1 MPSAISVMVERRSGV
16 ATIRNGSYGRGNGL
30 RSAEWFDRR
39 DLDGFLHRSW
49 LKSTGVTN
57 ETFRGRP
64 VIGICNSWSELVNC
78 NVHLRGLAES
88 VKRGVLQAGGFPL
101 EFPVISLGESLM
113 KPTTMLYRN
122 LMAMDVEESIRSY
135 PLDGVVLLTGCDKT
149 NPASIMG
156 AASADVPAI
165 VVTGGPMLNG
175 RWRGK
180 ELGSCSDCWHYHEE
194 LRAGRITEGD
204 FEEIENAM
212 SRSNGHCM
220 TMGTASTMAC
230 VTEALGLTLPGAAAI
245 PAVDSRR
252 AQVAEAAGRQ
262 IVELVERDLKPSDI
276 LTREAF
282 ENAVRVLHA
291 ISGST
296 NAILHLIAYAG
307 RVGVDLPLDLF
318 DDLCRTT
325 PWLVDLK
332 PAGRHLMEDFYYAG
346 GLPAVMAQ
354 IAGLLDLDA
363 LTVTGKTLGENLAET
378 PTEIVDREVIR
389 SVDDPLDAG
398 GSLVVLR
405 GSLCPDGAVMKI
417 SAADPRLLRHEGP
430 AVVFEDIH
438 DLAARVD
445 DDGLDVDENSVMVL
459 RNGGPVGAPGMP
471 EWGHLPIPAKLLKRG
486 VTDLLRISD
495 ARMSGTSYGAV
506 VLHVAPE
513 SAVGGPLAL
522 VETGDRVRLDVEE
535 RSLDLLVDEQ
545 EFARR
550 REAWSPPERKDERGY
565 RRLYED
571 RVLQANEGCD
581 FDFLRGRSPVV
592 ADAVTYL

>member
-1 MPSAISVMVERRSGV
+1 V
-16 ATIRNGSYGRGNGL
+16 ATIRNADYGPGNGR
-30 RSAEWFDRR
+30 RSSEWFDRR

-78 NVHLRGLAES
+78 NVHLRGLAQA

-101 EFPVISLGESLM
+101 EFPVMSLGESLM

-122 LMAMDVEESIRSY
+122 LMAMDVEESIRAY

-156 AASADVPAI
+156 AASANVPAI

-180 ELGSCSDCWHYHEE
+180 ELGSCSDCWHYNEE
-194 LRAGRITEGD
+194 LRAGRITEAE

-262 IVELVERDLKPSDI
+262 IVELVDGDLKPSDV
-276 LTREAF
+276 LTRPAF
-282 ENAVRVLHA
+282 ENAIRVLHA

-318 DDLCRTT
+318 DDLCRST

-354 IAGLLDLDA
+354 IADLLDLDA
-363 LTVTGKTLGENLAET
+363 LTVTGKTLGENLAEA

-389 SVDDPLDAG
+389 AADDPLDAG

-438 DLAARVD
+438 DLAGRVD
-445 DDGLDVDENSVMVL
+445 DDGLDIDENSVMVL

-522 VETGDRVRLDVEE
+522 VETGDRIRLDVEE
-535 RSLDLLVDEQ
+535 RRLDLLVEEQ
-545 EFARR
+545 ELARR
-550 REAWSPPERKDERGY
+550 REAWRPPERKDDRGY

>member
-1 MPSAISVMVERRSGV
+1 MRGGGYQGNNGRRS
-16 ATIRNGSYGRGNGL
+16 S
-30 RSAEWFDRR
+30 EWLDRR

-49 LKSTGVTN
+49 LKSTGVSD
-57 ETFRGRP
+57 ESFRGRP

-78 NVHLRGLAES
+78 NVHLRGLAEA
-88 VKRGVLQAGGFPL
+88 VKRGVIQAGGFPR
-101 EFPVISLGESLM
+101 EFPVMSLGESLM

-149 NPASIMG
+149 NPASILG
-156 AASADVPAI
+156 ACSADIPTI

-194 LRAGRITEGD
+194 LRAGRITDQE
-204 FEEIENAM
+204 FTEIENSM

-230 VTEALGLTLPGAAAI
+230 MTEALGLTLPGGAAI

-252 AQVAEAAGRQ
+252 AQLAEAAGRQ
-262 IVELVERDLKPSDI
+262 IVELAARQIRPSDI
-276 LTREAF
+276 LTPGAF
-282 ENAVRVLHA
+282 ENAIRALHA

-296 NAILHLIAYAG
+296 NAIIHLIAYAG
-307 RVGVDLPLDLF
+307 RLGIDLPLARF
-318 DDLCRTT
+318 DELSATT
-325 PWLVDLK
+325 PWLVNLK
-332 PAGRHLMEDFYYAG
+332 PAGEHLMEDFYYAG
-346 GLPAVMAQ
+346 GLPAVLHE
-354 IAGLLDLDA
+354 IRDLLALDE
-363 LTVTGKTLGENLAET
+363 LTVTGETLGENLDAIGGG
-378 PTEIVDREVIR
+378 IVDDGVIR
-389 SVDDPLDAG
+389 RRSAPLSDA
-398 GSLVVLR
+398 GSLVVLN
-405 GSLCPDGAVMKI
+405 GNLCPDGAVMKI
-417 SAADPRLLRHEGP
+417 SAAEPRLLSHEGR

-445 DDGLDVDENSVMVL
+445 DPELDVDEDSVMVL
-459 RNGGPVGAPGMP
+459 RNAGPVGAPGMP

-522 VETGDRVRLDVEE
+522 VQTGDRIRLDVEG
-535 RSLDLLVDEQ
+535 RTLDLLLDEA
-545 EFARR
+545 ELAGRR
-550 REAWSPPERKDERGY
+550 AAWTPPGRKDARGY

-571 RVLQANEGCD
+571 HVLQANLGCD
-581 FDFLRGRSPVV
+581 LDFLRGRSAIV

>member
-1 MPSAISVMVERRSGV
+1 M
-16 ATIRNGSYGRGNGL
+16 
-30 RSAEWFDRR
+30 DRR

-49 LKSTGVTN
+49 LKSSGVTDQA
-57 ETFRGRP
+57 FRGKP
-64 VIGICNSWSELVNC
+64 LIGICNSWSELVNC

-101 EFPVISLGESLM
+101 EFPVMSLGESLM

-122 LMAMDVEESIRSY
+122 LMAMDVEESIRAY

-149 NPASIMG
+149 NPASILG
-156 AASADVPAI
+156 AASANIPSI

-175 RWRGK
+175 HWRGH
-180 ELGSCSDCWHYHEE
+180 ELGSCSDCWHYNEE
-194 LRAGRITEGD
+194 FRAGRITEEE
-204 FEEIENAM
+204 FVEIENSI

-230 VTEALGLTLPGAAAI
+230 VTEGLGLTLTGGAAI

-252 AQVAEAAGRQ
+252 SHLAEQAGRA
-262 IVELVERDLKPSDI
+262 IVDLVERDIKPSDI

-282 ENAVRVLHA
+282 ENAIRVLHA

-296 NAILHLIAYAG
+296 NAILHLVAYAG
-307 RVGVDLPLDLF
+307 RVGVDLPLQLF

-332 PAGRHLMEDFYYAG
+332 PAGRFLMEDFFYAG

-354 IAGLLDLDA
+354 IAELLHLDA
-363 LTVTGKTLGENLAET
+363 LTVSGRTVGENIAGA
-378 PTEIVDREVIR
+378 EIVNTDVIR
-389 SVDDPLDAG
+389 PAESPLDEG
-398 GSLVVLR
+398 GSLAVLR

-417 SAADPRLLRHEGP
+417 SAADPGLLQHEGR
-430 AVVFEDIH
+430 ALVFEDIH
-438 DLAARVD
+438 DLAGRVD
-445 DDGLDVDENSVMVL
+445 DPDLDCDETSVMVL
-459 RNGGPVGAPGMP
+459 RNAGPVGAPGMP

-486 VTDLLRISD
+486 VADLLRISD

-513 SAVGGPLAL
+513 SAIGGPLAL
-522 VETGDRVRLDVEE
+522 VQDGDVIRLDIES
-535 RSLDLLVDEQ
+535 RQLDLLVDEA
-545 EFARR
+545 ELAARR
-550 REAWSPPERKDERGY
+550 AAWTPPPLKDERGY
-565 RRLYED
+565 RRLHQD
-571 RVLQANEGCD
+571 HVLQANEGCD
-581 FDFLRGRSPVV
+581 LDFLRGRSRVV
-592 ADAVTYL
+592 SDAVTYL

>member
-1 MPSAISVMVERRSGV
+1 MARTSGV
-16 ATIRNGSYGRGNGL
+16 DSE
-30 RSAEWFDRR
+30 EWFERS

-49 LKSTGVTN
+49 LKSTGVSD

-78 NVHLRGLAES
+78 NIHLRGLAES

-101 EFPVISLGESLM
+101 EFPVMSLGESLM

-149 NPASIMG
+149 NPAAILG
-156 AASADVPAI
+156 AASANIPSI

-175 RWRGK
+175 HWRGR

-194 LRAGRITEGD
+194 LRAGRITED
-204 FEEIENAM
+204 EFAEVENAI

-230 VTEALGLTLPGAAAI
+230 VTEALGLTLPGGAAV

-252 AQVAEAAGRQ
+252 KQLAESAGRQ
-262 IVELVERDLKPSDI
+262 IVDLVERDLKPSDI
-276 LTREAF
+276 LTETSF
-282 ENAVRVLHA
+282 ENAIRALHA

-307 RVGVDLPLDLF
+307 RVGIDLPLQRF
-318 DDLCRTT
+318 DELCATT

-332 PAGRHLMEDFYYAG
+332 PAGRFLMEDFYYAG
-346 GLPAVMAQ
+346 GLPAVLAQ
-354 IAGLLDLDA
+354 IEDLLHLDA
-363 LTVTGKTLGENLAET
+363 ITVTGHTLGENIEGAQ
-378 PTEIVDREVIR
+378 IVNSEVIR
-389 SVDDPLDAG
+389 PADDPLDRG
-398 GSLVVLR
+398 GALVVLT

-417 SAADPRLLRHEGP
+417 SAADPALLQHEGR
-430 AVVFEDIH
+430 AVVFDDIH
-438 DLAARVD
+438 DMAARVD
-445 DDGLDVDENSVMVL
+445 DLDLECDPSSVLVL
-459 RNGGPVGAPGMP
+459 KNAGPVGGPGMP
-471 EWGHLPIPAKLLKRG
+471 EWGHLPIPAKLLKQG
-486 VTDLLRISD
+486 VSDLVRVSD

-522 VETGDRVRLDVEE
+522 VENGDLIRIDVKE
-535 RSLDLLVDEQ
+535 RKLDLVVDAVEL
-545 EFARR
+545 EARR
-550 REAWSPPERKDERGY
+550 DVWEPRVPTDERGY
-565 RRLYED
+565 RKLHAEH
-571 RVLQANEGCD
+571 VLQANHGCD
-581 FDFLRGRSPVV
+581 LDFLRGRSPVV
-592 ADAVTYL
+592 TDAVTYL

>member
-1 MPSAISVMVERRSGV
+1 VRNVPDSGE
-16 ATIRNGSYGRGNGL
+16 NGPR

-49 LKSTGVTN
+49 LKSSGVTDQA
-57 ETFRGRP
+57 FRNRP
-64 VIGICNSWSELVNC
+64 VIGISNCWSELVNC

-88 VKRGVLQAGGFPL
+88 VKRGVLQAGGFPV
-101 EFPVISLGESLM
+101 EFPVLSLGESLM

-156 AASADVPAI
+156 AASADIPAI

-175 RWRGK
+175 RWRGR
-180 ELGSCSDCWHYHEE
+180 EIGSCSDCWHYHEE
-194 LRAGRITEGD
+194 LRAGRITEAD
-204 FEEIENAM
+204 WVEIENGM

-230 VTEALGLTLPGAAAI
+230 VTEALGLTLPGGAAI

-252 AQVAEAAGRQ
+252 HHLAESAGRQ
-262 IVELVERDLKPSDI
+262 IVGLADAGLKPSDI

-282 ENAVRVLHA
+282 ENAIRVLHA

-296 NAILHLIAYAG
+296 NAIIHLVAFAG
-307 RVGVDLPLDLF
+307 RVGVELPLQLF
-318 DDLCRTT
+318 DELCAST

-332 PAGRHLMEDFYYAG
+332 PAGRFLMEDFFYAG
-346 GLPAVMAQ
+346 GVPAVMAQ
-354 IAGLLDLDA
+354 IEDLLHLDA
-363 LTVTGKTLGENLAET
+363 ITVSGRTVRENIAGAEIIN
-378 PTEIVDREVIR
+378 PEVIR
-389 SVDDPLDAG
+389 PASDPLDAG
-398 GSLVVLR
+398 GALVVLR

-417 SAADPRLLRHEGP
+417 TAADPRLLQHEGR
-430 AVVFEDIH
+430 AIVFEDIH
-438 DLAARVD
+438 DLAARVED
-445 DDGLDVDENSVMVL
+445 PDLACDASSVMVL
-459 RNGGPVGAPGMP
+459 RNAGPIGAPGMP
-471 EWGHLPIPAKLLKRG
+471 EWGHLPIPAKLLKEG
-486 VTDLLRISD
+486 VSDLLRISD

-522 VETGDRVRLDVEE
+522 VHDGDLIRLDVPS
-535 RSLDLLVDEQ
+535 RSLDLVVDDAELA
-545 EFARR
+545 ERR
-550 REAWSPPERKDERGY
+550 AGWEPPARKDERGY
-565 RRLYED
+565 RRLHAD

-581 FDFLRGRSPVV
+581 FDFLRGKAAVV
-592 ADAVTYL
+592 RDAVTYL

>member
-1 MPSAISVMVERRSGV
+1 MRNVPSKGANGVRRS
-16 ATIRNGSYGRGNGL
+16 S
-30 RSAEWFDRR
+30 EWFDRR

-49 LKSTGVTN
+49 LKSTGVTD

-64 VIGICNSWSELVNC
+64 LIGICNSWSELVNC

-101 EFPVISLGESLM
+101 EFPVLSLGESLM

-122 LMAMDVEESIRSY
+122 LMAMDVEESIRAY

-156 AASADVPAI
+156 AASADIPTI

-175 RWRGK
+175 HWRGR
-180 ELGSCSDCWHYHEE
+180 EIGSCSDCWHYHEE
-194 LRAGRITEGD
+194 LRAGRITEA
-204 FEEIENAM
+204 EWVEIENSM

-230 VTEALGLTLPGAAAI
+230 VTEALGLTLPGGAAI

-252 AQVAEAAGRQ
+252 HHLAEAAGRQ
-262 IVELVERDLKPSDI
+262 IVELVEADLKPSDI
-276 LTREAF
+276 LTREAL
-282 ENAVRVLHA
+282 ENAIRVLHV

-307 RVGVDLPLDLF
+307 RVGVELPLQLF
-318 DDLCRTT
+318 DELCAST

-332 PAGRHLMEDFYYAG
+332 PAGRFLMEDFFYAG
-346 GLPAVMAQ
+346 GVPAAMAQ
-354 IAGLLDLDA
+354 ITELLHLDA
-363 LTVTGKTLGENLAET
+363 ITVTGRTVAENIAGA
-378 PTEIVDREVIR
+378 EIVNTEVIR
-389 SVDDPLDAG
+389 PITQPLDEG
-398 GSLVVLR
+398 GALVVLR

-417 SAADPRLLRHEGP
+417 TAADPALHQHEGR
-430 AVVFEDIH
+430 AIVFEDIH

-445 DDGLDVDENSVMVL
+445 DPALECDATSVMVL
-459 RNGGPVGAPGMP
+459 RNAGPVGAPGMP
-471 EWGHLPIPAKLLKRG
+471 EWGHLPIPAKLLRQG

-513 SAVGGPLAL
+513 SAIGGPLAL
-522 VETGDRVRLDVEE
+522 VREGDLIRLDVAG
-535 RSLDLLVDEQ
+535 RRLDLLVADSEL
-545 EFARR
+545 EERRAGWKPPART
-550 REAWSPPERKDERGY
+550 DERGY
-565 RRLYED
+565 RRLHVD
-571 RVLQANEGCD
+571 HVLQANEGCD
-581 FDFLRGRSPVV
+581 FGFLRGKTKVV
-592 ADAVTYL
+592 EDAVTYL

>member
-1 MPSAISVMVERRSGV
+1 MP
-16 ATIRNGSYGRGNGL
+16 TIRNADGYGAVNGRR
-30 RSAEWFDRR
+30 RSSEWFDRN

-49 LKSTGVTN
+49 LKSEGLTDAA
-57 ETFRGRP
+57 FRGRP

-101 EFPVISLGESLM
+101 EFPVMSLGESLM

-122 LMAMDVEESIRSY
+122 LMAMDVEESLRSY

-149 NPASIMG
+149 NPASILG
-156 AASADVPAI
+156 AASANIPAV
-165 VVTGGPMLNG
+165 VVTGGPMLTG
-175 RWRGK
+175 HWRGAT
-180 ELGSCSDCWHYHEE
+180 LGSCSDCWHYNEE
-194 LRAGRITEGD
+194 RRAGRITEAE
-204 FEEIENAM
+204 FTEIENSM
-212 SRSNGHCM
+212 SRSNGHCQ

-230 VTEALGLTLPGAAAI
+230 VTEALGLTLPGGAAI

-252 AQVAEAAGRQ
+252 KQLAEDAGRT
-262 IVELVERDLKPSDI
+262 IVAMVEQDLKPSDI

-282 ENAVRVLHA
+282 ENAIRVLHA

-296 NAILHLIAYAG
+296 NAIIHLIAYAG
-307 RVGVDLPLDLF
+307 RVGVNLPLQLF
-318 DDLCRTT
+318 DELCEST

-332 PAGRHLMEDFYYAG
+332 PAGRFLMEDFFYAG

-354 IAGLLDLDA
+354 IADLLHLDA
-363 LTVTGKTLGENLAET
+363 ITVNGRTVGENIAGA
-378 PTEIVDREVIR
+378 EIVDTNVIR
-389 SVDDPLDAG
+389 PADAPLETQ
-398 GSLVVLR
+398 GSLVVLH

-417 SAADPRLLRHEGP
+417 TAADSSLLTHEGR
-430 AVVFEDIH
+430 AVVFEDVH

-445 DDGLDVDENSVMVL
+445 DPDLDCDETNVMVL
-459 RNGGPVGAPGMP
+459 RNAGPVGAPGMP

-522 VETGDRVRLDVEE
+522 VQDGDLIRLDVPG
-535 RSLDLLVDEQ
+535 RSLDLVVDEA
-545 EFARR
+545 ELAARR
-550 REAWSPPERKDERGY
+550 ASWTPPERKDERGY
-565 RRLYED
+565 RLLHAEH
-571 RVLQANEGCD
+571 VLQANEGCD
-581 FDFLRGRSPVV
+581 LDFLRGRSKVV